1 MHSLVSVSDH
11 DLMDQTR
18 AGDTDAF
25 AALVDRHTG
34 AVIGF
39 LRRYLGDTHRSEDLA
54 QEVFLRVYRAAPSY
68 RPEARFTTW
77 LYTIALNV
85 ARDKHKYDRRR
96 PRLAFHDLSD
106 RTTGERIAAKSPE
119 ADAARPDAEAARS
132 ELRAGVRAVIAEV
145 AEPYRTAL
153 VLRDL
158 QGLSYEETA
167 DVLDCPLGTVKSRVN
182 RARLLFAAAY
192 ARTHGTPGDTA
203 SAADTPSEP
212 ELAQAQAR

>member
-1 MHSLVSVSDH
+1 MSVSDH

-68 RPEARFTTW
+68 RPEA
-77 LYTIALNV
+77 
-85 ARDKHKYDRRR
+85 R